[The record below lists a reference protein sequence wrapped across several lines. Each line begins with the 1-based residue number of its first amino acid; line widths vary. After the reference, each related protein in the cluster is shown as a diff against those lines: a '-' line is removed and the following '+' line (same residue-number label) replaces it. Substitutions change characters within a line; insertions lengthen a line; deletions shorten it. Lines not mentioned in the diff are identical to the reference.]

1 MIKKVVDIY
10 YTALMTFLVFTF
22 ADHLLQGLI
31 QSFCIDLFLYA
42 IMWLSLVL
50 QTVIMAENMWR
61 CVKKQRINK

>member
-50 QTVIMAENMWR
+50 QTTFAYVHIR
-61 CVKKQRINK
+61 KVDLKSIL